1 MGKLHL
7 SKWWGLY
14 ALVPLMI
21 ALMVIDADGAMSQTW
36 HLILLAGIVCTVCA
50 LALAWVDKNPRLVER
65 ERKRQRPYRIGAVC
79 RAPALYGCCRM
90 NGNLCPSATVERMTR
105 GA

>member
-1 MGKLHL
+1 MGKLRF

-21 ALMVIDADGAMSQTW
+21 VLMVIDVDAQMSQTW

-50 LALAWVDKNPRLVER
+50 LALAWVDRNPQLVEFG
-65 ERKRQRPYRIGAVC
+65 ELGGQYG
-79 RAPALYGCCRM
+79 APAVSAPPVARRLYTG
-90 NGNLCPSATVERMTR
+90 VEDEWAFVPIRHSGMDD
-105 GA
+105 

>member
-21 ALMVIDADGAMSQTW
+21 ALMVIDDDAAMSQTW
-36 HLILLAGIVCTVCA
+36 HRILLAGIVFLVCA
-50 LALAWVDKNPRLVER
+50 LALSWVDKHPRLVER
-65 ERKRQRPYRIGAVC
+65 GGRGSDPTIS
-79 RAPALYGCCRM
+79 APHVARRLYTGVADEWESVPIRH
-90 NGNLCPSATVERMTR
+90 NASDD
-105 GA
+105 

>member
-1 MGKLHL
+1 MAKLRL

-65 ERKRQRPYRIGAVC
+65 DGKGSDPTVSVPYVAR
-79 RAPALYGCCRM
+79 RLYTG
-90 NGNLCPSATVERMTR
+90 VEDEWESVPIRHCGTDD
-105 GA
+105 

>member
-1 MGKLHL
+1 VSKLHL

-65 ERKRQRPYRIGAVC
+65 DGKGSDPIVSAPYGA
-79 RAPALYGCCRM
+79 RRFYTG
-90 NGNLCPSATVERMTR
+90 VEDEWESVPIRHCGTDD
-105 GA
+105 